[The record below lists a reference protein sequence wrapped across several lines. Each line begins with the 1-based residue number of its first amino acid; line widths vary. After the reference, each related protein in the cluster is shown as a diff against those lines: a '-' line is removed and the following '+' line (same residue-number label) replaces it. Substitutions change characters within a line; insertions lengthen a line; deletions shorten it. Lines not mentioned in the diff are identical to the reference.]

1 VVNLPSASVLA
12 VIRKDVEGRQPAPRS
27 VAVLADPVFDRTDAR
42 VVGPGTSRKNAVS
55 KLDAQ
60 APADL
65 SAPSDFTQTAL
76 DSSVPSGSPIS
87 RLPFTRREALAI
99 VASSTDGRATA
110 ALDFRASRATAM
122 GPELSQFRHIHFATH
137 GLLNSTHPQLS
148 GIVLSLVDESGRR
161 QDGYLRLHEIFN
173 LDLPAELVV
182 LSACQTGLG
191 KELKGEGLIGLTR
204 GFMYA
209 GSPRVIASLWKVDDA
224 ATVDLMAAF
233 YRGMLKEGLAPAA
246 ALRRAQVEMLAQK
259 QRQSPYY
266 WAAFVLQGEWK

>member
-1 VVNLPSASVLA
+1 
-12 VIRKDVEGRQPAPRS
+12 
-27 VAVLADPVFDRTDAR
+27 
-42 VVGPGTSRKNAVS
+42 
-55 KLDAQ
+55 
-60 APADL
+60 
-65 SAPSDFTQTAL
+65 
-76 DSSVPSGSPIS
+76 
-87 RLPFTRREALAI
+87 
-99 VASSTDGRATA
+99 
-110 ALDFRASRATAM
+110 
-122 GPELSQFRHIHFATH
+122 
-137 GLLNSTHPQLS
+137 LNGTHPQLS

-224 ATVDLMAAF
+224 ATVDLMATF

-246 ALRRAQVEMLAQK
+246 ALRRAQIEMLAQK